1 MTSAIP
7 KPLAQPDRDHPAV
20 LTQADIRQ
28 LGDILHQLGETM
40 FCLARRCQCKSP
52 LAMVV
57 CGCGHGGGFCTFLPS
72 IRRYLQGVV
81 RWTHDSSTELH
92 DDGHRVPPRPWLL
105 ALAAKSSKLSF
116 FRSAGADDDRIGSA
130 VRYALIPA
138 FLLWLGLSSAHAVQ
152 FSSGAP
158 VTYTIAS
165 SAASPQGSGEFGQ
178 TQTNPATLNL
188 TAGDTLLVFVNE
200 CGDGTCFTTYGP
212 QPFSITDDSSA
223 IGTCIPIIGNAVSYY
238 NSLIAEE
245 CSITQ
250 SATNANVTANF
261 SRDVYWSQIIAVDV
275 NRSPAATLID
285 EGVGTSFNFL
295 GEVNVS
301 LGPTTPTASVNFVIA
316 GLNGGS
322 FGVNVSPGDGFT
334 TIQNPIEPNGYQ
346 GFLVEYMITYNNSP
360 VTATGSFSS
369 SDDSRMVA
377 AVLN

>member
-28 LGDILHQLGETM
+28 LGDILHQLGETV
-40 FCLARRCQCKSP
+40 FCLARRCQRKSP

-57 CGCGHGGGFCTFLPS
+57 CGCGHGGGFCTFPPS

-105 ALAAKSSKLSF
+105 ALPARSSKLPF

-165 SAASPQGSGEFGQ
+165 SAASPQGSGEFAQ
-178 TQTNPATLNL
+178 TATNPATLNL

-200 CGDGTCFTTYGP
+200 CGDNNCATTNGP
-212 QPFSITDDSSA
+212 QPSSITVSA
-223 IGTCIPIIGNAVSYY
+223 GTIGTCVPLIGNTINYLS
-238 NSLIAEE
+238 SLIAEK

-250 SATNANVTANF
+250 GATNVNVTANYP
-261 SRDVYWSQIIAVDV
+261 SNAYWSQIIAVDV
-275 NRSPAATLID
+275 NQSPAATLTD
-285 EGVGTSFNFL
+285 EGIGLSATVGNQQD
-295 GEVNVS
+295 VS
-301 LGPTTPTASVNFVIA
+301 VGPMTPTQSTNFVIA
-316 GLNGGS
+316 ALVSGAAGIDN
-322 FGVNVSPGDGFT
+322 SPGQGFT
-334 TIQNPIEPNGYQ
+334 TIQNPVEPNGNQ
-346 GFLVEYMITYNNSP
+346 GFLVEYMITSGNSP
-360 VTATGSFSS
+360 VAATGSLSAPE
-369 SDDSRMVA
+369 DWRMVA